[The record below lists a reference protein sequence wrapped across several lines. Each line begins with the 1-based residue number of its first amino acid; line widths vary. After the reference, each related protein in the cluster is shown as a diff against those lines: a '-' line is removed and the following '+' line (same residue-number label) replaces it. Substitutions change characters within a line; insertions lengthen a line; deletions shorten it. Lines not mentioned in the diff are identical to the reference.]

1 MATEVL
7 ESGEILRD
15 DNVDKSLK
23 QDLENLAKNINVKEV
38 SSDKVDALFN
48 KLDSVDAE
56 AKNRALQY
64 ALKNSKIMVGNT
76 EKSVVE
82 IAEAFD
88 KAVEQD

>member
-1 MATEVL
+1 
-7 ESGEILRD
+7 
-15 DNVDKSLK
+15 
-23 QDLENLAKNINVKEV
+23 LAKNINVKEV